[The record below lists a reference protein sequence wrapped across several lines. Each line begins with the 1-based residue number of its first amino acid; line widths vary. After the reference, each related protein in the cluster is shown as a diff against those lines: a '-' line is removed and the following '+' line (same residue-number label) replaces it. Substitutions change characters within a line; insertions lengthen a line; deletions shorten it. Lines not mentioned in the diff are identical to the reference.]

1 MERLSCIPVEKRR
14 SRAPLICLGLVAPPA
29 FFSASQ
35 VVLLVFPAAIR
46 RDGAVIPLIR
56 PMPDRE
62 VASSNFSME
71 TGG

>member
-14 SRAPLICLGLVAPPA
+14 SRAPLICPGRVSPPA

-56 PMPDRE
+56 PMLDRV
-62 VASSNFSME
+62 VAPSNFSME
-71 TGG
+71 TGR